1 MGINSVIRPSWDT
14 YFLNIALAVSK
25 RSSCL
30 RRNYG
35 AVIVD
40 THHRIVSTG
49 YNGSPSGAP
58 NCIDNQ
64 FCPREEQNIP
74 KGQGYEMCPAVHA
87 EMNAILNADPVRL
100 KNATI
105 YVAGYEFESD
115 ELADGHPCHLCQK
128 LIKGSTISEVVYW
141 DKEGVVQRYRV

>member
-1 MGINSVIRPSWDT
+1 MDIKGIRPSWDS

-40 THHRIVSTG
+40 KQHRVVSTG
-49 YNGSPSGAP
+49 YNGPPAGAA
-58 NCIDNQ
+58 NCIDKE
-64 FCPREEQNIP
+64 FCPRIANNIP
-74 KGQGYEMCPAVHA
+74 KGEGYDICPAVHA
-87 EMNAILNADPVRL
+87 EMNAILNADPVRI
-100 KNATI
+100 KDATI

-115 ELADGHPCHLCQK
+115 DLADGHPCNLCSK
-128 LIKGSTISEVVYW
+128 LIKGSTLSEVVYM
-141 DKEGVVQRYRV
+141 DKEGVVHRYRV